1 MKSADETGNEL
12 LRRVAFFA
20 RYEASTLGARQIEW
34 PHLFLGLM
42 REARPI
48 FRNFFGSHEACVG
61 LSLKI
66 GESLPARPSVST
78 SLDIPMSPD
87 CEALMKYAA
96 RQTLGQARR
105 DAPLEV
111 LFVTMLKNQPDWFRQ
126 YGLNSETVAASFLY
140 PPADPPV
147 IKAPQLTGRAAV
159 MLEFRGVLD
168 EMEGALH
175 RMPESRANQRTST
188 GAVWSRKQLAG
199 SLIDR
204 ASNQHQLCIRSLV
217 SRDREISFP
226 DYDPVAWVNATG
238 YQAMPWSVLMDL
250 CFTYQR
256 LLYDLFDR
264 FPPEEL
270 NSAMCRIGDKQPR
283 PLLDLFHEYV
293 ANLRDGLGELSR

>member
-1 MKSADETGNEL
+1 MKSVDRNENEL

-42 REARPI
+42 REGRPVL
-48 FRNFFGSHEACVG
+48 RNFFGSHEACVG
-61 LSLKI
+61 LGLKI
-66 GESLPARPSVST
+66 RESLPSRPSVST
-78 SLDIPMSPD
+78 SVDIPMAAD
-87 CEALMKYAA
+87 CEAFIKYAA
-96 RQTLGQARR
+96 RQTLGQSRR

-126 YGLNSETVAASFLY
+126 YGFDSEIVAQSFSY
-140 PPADPPV
+140 PPADPPA
-147 IKAPQLTGRAAV
+147 IKAPQLTGYAVV

-175 RMPESRANQRTST
+175 RMPESRANQLANP

-199 SLIDR
+199 LLIDR
-204 ASNQHQLCIRSLV
+204 ASNQHQVCMRSLV
-217 SRDREISFP
+217 SQDREISFP
-226 DYDPVAWVNATG
+226 DYDPVAWVNAAG

-264 FPPEEL
+264 FPTEDL
-270 NSAMCRIGDKQPR
+270 RSAVCRIGDKQPR
-283 PLLDLFHEYV
+283 PLLDLLREYV
-293 ANLRDGLGELSR
+293 ANLRGSFRELSR